1 MFMNLKNGYSE
12 HEYTTQNHL
21 QIEHNPYQSTNSIFQ
36 ITETNNFTICMET
49 QKTSNSQ
56 RNLKEKEWNWSM
68 NVLDFRQYY
77 KVIVIK
83 TVWYWHTYRNVD
95 QWKKLK
101 AQRSIH
107 TPIDNLSLT
116 NEEKVY
122 NGEKTNSEK

>member
-12 HEYTTQNHL
+12 HEYTTQNNL

-36 ITETNNFTICMET
+36 ITEANNFTICMET

-77 KVIVIK
+77 KVIVMNS
-83 TVWYWHTYRNVD
+83 VWYWHKDRNVD
-95 QWKKLK
+95 QWEKQK
-101 AQRSIH
+101 AQR
-107 TPIDNLSLT
+107 
-116 NEEKVY
+116 
-122 NGEKTNSEK
+122 

>member
-1 MFMNLKNGYSE
+1 
-12 HEYTTQNHL
+12 
-21 QIEHNPYQSTNSIFQ
+21 
-36 ITETNNFTICMET
+36 MET

-83 TVWYWHTYRNVD
+83 TVWYWHKDRNVD

-101 AQRSIH
+101 AQRSMH